1 MRILTENTIAII
13 IDVQERLFPHMLD
26 KEVLEN
32 NLNILIKAL
41 RILEVPILLTQQYT
55 KGLGATIPSVQSALE
70 AVVSLEK
77 TSFSCCDDQ
86 TIMRAVY
93 NHKPKHVL
101 LAGIEAHV
109 CVLQT
114 AIDLLGN
121 GFIPVVIKDCISS
134 RKLSDKKIAINRMS
148 FEGALISSYESIIFE
163 LLRYS
168 GTDRF
173 KEISKLVK

>member
-1 MRILTENTIAII
+1 MRIIAENTIAVI
-13 IDVQERLFPHMLD
+13 IDVQERLFPHMTE
-26 KEVLEN
+26 KENLEK

-41 RILEVPILLTQQYT
+41 KILGVPILLTEQYT
-55 KGLGATIPSVQSALE
+55 KGLGCTIPSVSSSLE
-70 AVVSLEK
+70 ATVSMEK
-77 TSFSCCDDQ
+77 SAFSCCDDQ
-86 TIMRAVY
+86 AIMRALY
-93 NHKPKHVL
+93 NNKSKNVL

-114 AIDLLGN
+114 AIDLLQN
-121 GFIPVVIKDCISS
+121 GFIPVVIDDCISS
-134 RKLSDKKIAINRMS
+134 RKLIDKKIAVKRMWS
-148 FEGALISSYESIIFE
+148 EGAIISSYESVIFE